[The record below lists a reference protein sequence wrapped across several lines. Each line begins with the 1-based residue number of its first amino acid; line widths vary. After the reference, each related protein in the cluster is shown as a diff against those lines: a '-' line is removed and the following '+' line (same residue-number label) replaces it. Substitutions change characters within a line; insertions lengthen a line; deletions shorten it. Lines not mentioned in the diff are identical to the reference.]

1 MSLGIGSA
9 TSRTFASLSR
19 HYNYR
24 LYFFGQVVSISGTW
38 MQSVA
43 QAWFVVQNTHSPL
56 AVGLLAVCQ
65 FGPYA
70 LLGLFGG
77 AVADRL
83 DQRKVLLGTQGAFM
97 VTATL
102 LAVLTLSGHA
112 TVWEVY
118 VIAGITGVITVL
130 DNPVRQAFTI
140 QMVGR
145 DELPNAVALNSS
157 LFNASRI
164 VGPAIAGGL
173 IAVAGV
179 GICFLINAVS
189 YLAVL
194 AALWL
199 MRVDDLFPVSRDER
213 HQNLLRGSVEGLK
226 FAWRMPVIRS
236 ILMMMLVIATISI
249 NFNVLL
255 PVLAARTLNSGPGV
269 FGILSALFGFGALVG
284 ALFSASL
291 GRASRHTMLIGAAMF
306 SASEIVLAPLHVVW
320 MSGAA
325 LIALGIAFTLYA
337 SQANAALQLAVT
349 DEMRGR
355 VLGIYGYVFFGT
367 APLGGLLAGWLAES
381 GGTQLA
387 FLVAG
392 LTAAAATIYGWA
404 DTRRAQRATAPP
416 ITQVR
421 SSAR

>member
-1 MSLGIGSA
+1 VSLGIGSA
-9 TSRTFASLSR
+9 TGRTFMSLRR

-43 QAWFVVQNTHSPL
+43 QAWFVVQYTHSPL
-56 AVGLLAVCQ
+56 AVGILAVCQ
-65 FGPYA
+65 FGPYG
-70 LLGLFGG
+70 LFGLFGG
-77 AVADRL
+77 AIADRI
-83 DQRKVLLGTQGAFM
+83 DQRKVLMGTQAAFM
-97 VTATL
+97 VTAGL
-102 LAVLTLSGHA
+102 LAGLTLSGHA
-112 TVWEVY
+112 TVWEIY
-118 VIAGITGVITVL
+118 VLAGVTGMITVL
-130 DNPVRQAFTI
+130 DTPVRQAFTI

-179 GICFLINAVS
+179 GICFLINALS

-199 MRVDDLFPVSRDER
+199 MRVHQLFPVRRDER
-213 HQNLLRGSVEGLK
+213 HQNLLRGSLEGLK
-226 FAWRMPVIRS
+226 FAWSRPVIRS
-236 ILMMMLVIATISI
+236 VLAMMLVIATISI

-255 PVLAARTLNSGPGV
+255 PVLASRTLDSGPEI

-291 GRASRHTMLIGAAMF
+291 GRASRHTMLVGAAVF
-306 SASEIVLAPLHVVW
+306 SVSEIGLAPLHVAW
-320 MSGAA
+320 AA
-325 LIALGIAFTLYA
+325 GLALVVTGIAFTLYS
-337 SQANAALQLAVT
+337 SQANATLQLAVT
-349 DEMRGR
+349 DQMRGR

-367 APLGGLLAGWLAES
+367 APLGGLLAGWLAQE

-392 LTAAAATIYGWA
+392 LVGVAATIYGWA
-404 DTRRAQRATAPP
+404 DTGRAARASAPP
-416 ITQVR
+416 IAQV
-421 SSAR
+421 A

>member
-9 TSRTFASLSR
+9 TGRTFMSLRR

-43 QAWFVVQNTHSPL
+43 QAWFVVQQTHSPL
-56 AVGLLAVCQ
+56 AVGILAVCQ
-65 FGPYA
+65 FGPYG
-70 LLGLFGG
+70 LFGLFGG
-77 AVADRL
+77 AVADRI
-83 DQRKVLLGTQGAFM
+83 DQRKVLMGTQAAFM
-97 VTATL
+97 VTAGL
-102 LAVLTLSGHA
+102 LAGLTLSGHA
-112 TVWEVY
+112 TVWEIY
-118 VIAGITGVITVL
+118 VLAGVTGMITVL
-130 DNPVRQAFTI
+130 DTPVRQAFTI

-179 GICFLINAVS
+179 GICFLINALS

-199 MRVDDLFPVSRDER
+199 MRVYQLFPVRRDER
-213 HQNLLRGSVEGLK
+213 HQNLLRGSLEGLK
-226 FAWRMPVIRS
+226 FAWSRPVIRS
-236 ILMMMLVIATISI
+236 VLAMMLVIATISI

-255 PVLAARTLNSGPGV
+255 PVLASRTLDSGPEI

-291 GRASRHTMLIGAAMF
+291 GRASRHTMLVGAAVF
-306 SASEIVLAPLHVVW
+306 SVSEIGLAPLHVAW
-320 MSGAA
+320 AA
-325 LIALGIAFTLYA
+325 GLALVVTGIAFTLYS
-337 SQANAALQLAVT
+337 SQANATLQLAVT
-349 DEMRGR
+349 DQMRGR

-367 APLGGLLAGWLAES
+367 APLGGLLAGWLAQE

-392 LTAAAATIYGWA
+392 LVGVAATIYGWA
-404 DTRRAQRATAPP
+404 DTGRAARASAPP
-416 ITQVR
+416 IAQV
-421 SSAR
+421 A

>member
-9 TSRTFASLSR
+9 TARTFASLSR

-56 AVGLLAVCQ
+56 AVGFLAVCQ
-65 FGPYA
+65 FGPYGV
-70 LLGLFGG
+70 LGLFGG
-77 AVADRL
+77 AIADRL
-83 DQRKVLLGTQGAFM
+83 DQRKVLIGTQTAFM
-97 VTATL
+97 IAATL
-102 LAVLTLSGHA
+102 LAVLTLTGHA

-118 VIAGITGVITVL
+118 VIAAISGTVTVL

-157 LFNASRI
+157 IFNASRI

-173 IAVAGV
+173 IAIAGV
-179 GICFLINAVS
+179 GICFLINALS

-194 AALWL
+194 AALGL
-199 MRVDDLFPVSRDER
+199 MRVHDLFPTSRDQ
-213 HQNLLRGSVEGLK
+213 HPQNLFRGSLDGLK
-226 FAWRMPVIRS
+226 FAWRTPVIRS
-236 ILMMMLVIATISI
+236 VLMMMLFIATISM
-249 NFNVLL
+249 NFSVLL
-255 PVLAARTLNSGPGV
+255 PIVASRTLHSGAEV
-269 FGILSALFGFGALVG
+269 FGILSALFGFGAFLG

-291 GRASRHTMLIGAAMF
+291 GRASRHTMLVGAALF
-306 SASEIVLAPLHVVW
+306 SASELALAPLHVIW
-320 MSGAA
+320 AA
-325 LIALGIAFTLYA
+325 GIALVVVGIAFTLYTA
-337 SQANAALQLAVT
+337 QANSTLQLAVT
-349 DEMRGR
+349 DQMRGR

-367 APLGGLLAGWLAES
+367 APIGGFLAGWLAEV
-381 GGTQLA
+381 GGTELA

-392 LTAAAATIYGWA
+392 LTGIAATIYGWA
-404 DTRRAQRATAPP
+404 NTGRAVRKSAPP
-416 ITQVR
+416 ITQV
-421 SSAR
+421 A

>member
-38 MQSVA
+38 MQTVA

-56 AVGLLAVCQ
+56 AVGILAVCQ

-77 AVADRL
+77 AIADRL
-83 DQRKVLLGTQGAFM
+83 DQRRVLLGTQTAFM
-97 VTATL
+97 VMAAL
-102 LAVLTLSGHA
+102 LAVLTLTGHA

-118 VIAGITGVITVL
+118 VIAAITGTVTVL

-173 IAVAGV
+173 IAIAGV
-179 GICFLINAVS
+179 GICFLINALS

-199 MRVDDLFPVSRDER
+199 MRVHELFPVSRELNPK
-213 HQNLLRGSVEGLK
+213 NLLRGSLEGLK
-226 FAWRMPVIRS
+226 FSWKSPVIRS
-236 ILMMMLVIATISI
+236 VLVMMLVVATISI

-255 PVLAARTLNSGPGV
+255 PVLASRTLSGGPEV
-269 FGILSALFGFGALVG
+269 FGILSALFGFGALLG

-291 GRASRHTMLIGAAMF
+291 GRASRRVMFIGAALF
-306 SASEIVLAPLHVVW
+306 SASEIGLAPLHVTW
-320 MSGAA
+320 AA
-325 LIALGIAFTLYA
+325 GIALVVLGIAFTLYA
-337 SQANAALQLAVT
+337 SQANATLQLAVT
-349 DEMRGR
+349 DQMRGR
-355 VLGIYGYVFFGT
+355 VLGVYGYVFFGT
-367 APLGGLLAGWLAES
+367 APLGGLLAGWLAQS
-381 GGTQLA
+381 GGTELA

-392 LTAAAATIYGWA
+392 LAAAAATIYGWA
-404 DTRRAQRATAPP
+404 DTGRAVRASAPP
-416 ITQVR
+416 ITQV
-421 SSAR
+421 A

>member
-1 MSLGIGSA
+1 VSLGIGSA
-9 TSRTFASLSR
+9 TGRTFMSLRR

-43 QAWFVVQNTHSPL
+43 QAWFVVQYTHSPL
-56 AVGLLAVCQ
+56 AVGILAVCQ
-65 FGPYA
+65 FGPYG
-70 LLGLFGG
+70 LFGLFGG
-77 AVADRL
+77 AVADRI
-83 DQRKVLLGTQGAFM
+83 DQRKVLMGTQAAFM
-97 VTATL
+97 VTAGL
-102 LAVLTLSGHA
+102 LAGLTLSGHA
-112 TVWEVY
+112 TVWEIY
-118 VIAGITGVITVL
+118 VLAGVTGMITVL
-130 DNPVRQAFTI
+130 DTPVRQAFTI

-179 GICFLINAVS
+179 GICFLINALS

-199 MRVDDLFPVSRDER
+199 MRVHHLFPVRRDER
-213 HQNLLRGSVEGLK
+213 HQNLLRGSLEGLK
-226 FAWRMPVIRS
+226 FAWSRPVIRS
-236 ILMMMLVIATISI
+236 VLVMMLVIATISI

-255 PVLAARTLNSGPGV
+255 PVLASRTLDSGPEI

-291 GRASRHTMLIGAAMF
+291 GRASRHTMLVGAAVF
-306 SASEIVLAPLHVVW
+306 SVSEIGLAPLHVAW
-320 MSGAA
+320 AA
-325 LIALGIAFTLYA
+325 GLALVVTGIAFTLYS
-337 SQANAALQLAVT
+337 SQANATLQLAVT
-349 DEMRGR
+349 DQMRGR

-367 APLGGLLAGWLAES
+367 APLGGLLAGWLAQE

-392 LTAAAATIYGWA
+392 LVGVAATIYGWA
-404 DTRRAQRATAPP
+404 DTGRAARASAPP
-416 ITQVR
+416 IAQV
-421 SSAR
+421 A

>member
-9 TSRTFASLSR
+9 TARTFMSLRR

-38 MQSVA
+38 MQGVA

-56 AVGLLAVCQ
+56 AVGILAVCQ
-65 FGPYA
+65 FGPYG

-77 AVADRL
+77 AIADKV
-83 DQRKVLLGTQGAFM
+83 DQRKVLLGTQAAFM
-97 VTATL
+97 VTA
-102 LAVLTLSGHA
+102 AVLAGLTLTGHA
-112 TVWEVY
+112 TLWEVY
-118 VIAGITGVITVL
+118 VIAGVTGLITVL
-130 DNPVRQAFTI
+130 DTPVRQAFTI

-179 GICFLINAVS
+179 GICFLINAL

-199 MRVDDLFPVSRDER
+199 MRVHDLFPVRKDQR
-213 HQNLLRGSVEGLK
+213 GQNLLRGSLEGLK
-226 FAWRMPVIRS
+226 FAWRRPVIRS
-236 ILMMMLVIATISI
+236 VLVMMLVIATISI

-255 PVLAARTLNSGPGV
+255 PVLASRTLNSGPEI

-291 GRASRHTMLIGAAMF
+291 GRASRHTMIAGAALF
-306 SASEIVLAPLHVVW
+306 SVSEIALAPLHVAW
-320 MSGAA
+320 AA
-325 LIALGIAFTLYA
+325 GIALVVTGIAFTLYS
-337 SQANAALQLAVT
+337 SQANATLQLAVT
-349 DEMRGR
+349 DQMRGR

-367 APLGGLLAGWLAES
+367 APLGGLLAGWLAQA

-392 LTAAAATIYGWA
+392 LVGSAATIYGWA
-404 DTRRAQRATAPP
+404 DTRRAARESMPP
-416 ITQVR
+416 IAQT
-421 SSAR
+421 A

>member
-1 MSLGIGSA
+1 MTLGIRNATARTFMSL
-9 TSRTFASLSR
+9 RR

-65 FGPYA
+65 FGPYG
-70 LLGLFGG
+70 LFGLFGG
-77 AVADRL
+77 AFADRF
-83 DQRKVLLGTQGAFM
+83 DQRKVLIGTQAAFM
-97 VTATL
+97 VTAAL
-102 LAVLTLSGHA
+102 LAGLTLTGHA

-118 VIAGITGVITVL
+118 VIAGITGMITVL

-179 GICFLINAVS
+179 GICFLINALS
-189 YLAVL
+189 YFAVL

-199 MRVDDLFPVSRDER
+199 MRVDRLFPVRKDQR
-213 HQNLLRGSVEGLK
+213 NHNVLRGSLEGLK

-236 ILMMMLVIATISI
+236 VLVMMLVIATISI

-255 PVLAARTLNSGPGV
+255 PVLASRTLNSGPEI

-291 GRASRHTMLIGAAMF
+291 GRASRHTMLVGAALF
-306 SASEIVLAPLHVVW
+306 SVSEITLAPLHVVW
-320 MSGAA
+320 AA
-325 LIALGIAFTLYA
+325 GLALVVTGIAFTLYS
-337 SQANAALQLAVT
+337 SQANASLQLAVT
-349 DEMRGR
+349 DQMRGR
-355 VLGIYGYVFFGT
+355 ILGIYGYVFFGT
-367 APLGGLLAGWLAES
+367 APLGGLLAGWLAEV
-381 GGTQLA
+381 GGTELA
-387 FLVAG
+387 FFVAG
-392 LTAAAATIYGWA
+392 VIALAATIYGWA
-404 DTRRAQRATAPP
+404 DTGRAARKSAPS
-416 ITQVR
+416 IIQV
-421 SSAR
+421 A

>member
-9 TSRTFASLSR
+9 TGRTFMSLRR

-43 QAWFVVQNTHSPL
+43 QAWFVVQYTHSPL
-56 AVGLLAVCQ
+56 AVGILAVCQ
-65 FGPYA
+65 FGPYG
-70 LLGLFGG
+70 LFGLFGG
-77 AVADRL
+77 AIADRI
-83 DQRKVLLGTQGAFM
+83 DQRKVLMGTQAAFM
-97 VTATL
+97 VTAGL
-102 LAVLTLSGHA
+102 LAGLTLSGHA
-112 TVWEVY
+112 TVWEIY
-118 VIAGITGVITVL
+118 VLAGVTGMITVL
-130 DNPVRQAFTI
+130 DTPVRQAFTI

-179 GICFLINAVS
+179 GICFLINALS

-199 MRVDDLFPVSRDER
+199 MRVYQLFPVRRDER
-213 HQNLLRGSVEGLK
+213 HQNLLRGSLEGLK
-226 FAWRMPVIRS
+226 FAWSRPVIRS
-236 ILMMMLVIATISI
+236 VLAMMLVIATISI

-255 PVLAARTLNSGPGV
+255 PVLASRTLDSGPEI

-291 GRASRHTMLIGAAMF
+291 GRASRHTMLVGAAVF
-306 SASEIVLAPLHVVW
+306 SVSEIGLAPLHVAW
-320 MSGAA
+320 AA
-325 LIALGIAFTLYA
+325 GLALVVTGIAFTLYS
-337 SQANAALQLAVT
+337 SQANATLQLAVT
-349 DEMRGR
+349 DQMRGR

-367 APLGGLLAGWLAES
+367 APLGGLLAGWLAQE

-392 LTAAAATIYGWA
+392 LVGVAATIYGWA
-404 DTRRAQRATAPP
+404 DTGRAARASAPP
-416 ITQVR
+416 IAQV
-421 SSAR
+421 A

>member
-1 MSLGIGSA
+1 VSLGIGSA
-9 TSRTFASLSR
+9 TGRTFMSLRR

-43 QAWFVVQNTHSPL
+43 QAWFVVQYTHSPL
-56 AVGLLAVCQ
+56 AVGILAVCQ
-65 FGPYA
+65 FGPYG
-70 LLGLFGG
+70 LFGLFGG
-77 AVADRL
+77 AVADRI
-83 DQRKVLLGTQGAFM
+83 DQRKVLMGTQAAFM
-97 VTATL
+97 VTAGL
-102 LAVLTLSGHA
+102 LAGLTLSGHA
-112 TVWEVY
+112 TVWEIY
-118 VIAGITGVITVL
+118 VLAGVTGMITVL
-130 DNPVRQAFTI
+130 DTPVRQAFTI

-179 GICFLINAVS
+179 GICFLINALS

-199 MRVDDLFPVSRDER
+199 MRVHHLFPVRRDER
-213 HQNLLRGSVEGLK
+213 HQNLLRGSLEGLK
-226 FAWRMPVIRS
+226 FAWSRPVIRS
-236 ILMMMLVIATISI
+236 VLAMMLVIATISI

-255 PVLAARTLNSGPGV
+255 PVLASRTLDSGPEI

-291 GRASRHTMLIGAAMF
+291 GRASRHTMLVGAAVF
-306 SASEIVLAPLHVVW
+306 SVSEIGLAPLHVAW
-320 MSGAA
+320 AA
-325 LIALGIAFTLYA
+325 GLALVVTGIAFTLYS
-337 SQANAALQLAVT
+337 SQANATLQLAVT
-349 DEMRGR
+349 DQMRGR

-367 APLGGLLAGWLAES
+367 APLGGLLAGWLAQE

-392 LTAAAATIYGWA
+392 LVGVAATIYGWA
-404 DTRRAQRATAPP
+404 DTGRASRASAPP
-416 ITQVR
+416 IAQV
-421 SSAR
+421 A

>member
-9 TSRTFASLSR
+9 TGRTFMSLRR

-38 MQSVA
+38 MQGVA

-56 AVGLLAVCQ
+56 AVGILAVCQ
-65 FGPYA
+65 FGPYG

-77 AVADRL
+77 AIADKV
-83 DQRKVLLGTQGAFM
+83 DQRKVLLGTQAAFM
-97 VTATL
+97 VTAAL
-102 LAVLTLSGHA
+102 LAGLTLSGHA

-118 VIAGITGVITVL
+118 VIAGVTGLITVL
-130 DNPVRQAFTI
+130 DTPVRQAFTI

-173 IAVAGV
+173 IAIAGV
-179 GICFLINAVS
+179 GICFLINALS

-199 MRVDDLFPVSRDER
+199 MREHELFPVRRDQAG
-213 HQNLLRGSVEGLK
+213 QNLLRGSLEGLK
-226 FAWRMPVIRS
+226 FAWSRPVIRS
-236 ILMMMLVIATISI
+236 VLVMMLVIATISI

-255 PVLAARTLNSGPGV
+255 PVLASRTLNSGPEI
-269 FGILSALFGFGALVG
+269 FGILSALFGFGALLG

-291 GRASRHTMLIGAAMF
+291 GRASRHTMIAGAALF
-306 SASEIVLAPLHVVW
+306 SVSEIALAPLHVAW
-320 MSGAA
+320 AA
-325 LIALGIAFTLYA
+325 GLALVVTGIAFTLYS
-337 SQANAALQLAVT
+337 SQANATLQLAVT
-349 DEMRGR
+349 DQMRGR

-367 APLGGLLAGWLAES
+367 APLGGLLAGWLAQA

-392 LTAAAATIYGWA
+392 LIGAAATIYGWA
-404 DTRRAQRATAPP
+404 DTRRAARASGPP
-416 ITQVR
+416 IAQM
-421 SSAR
+421 A

>member
-1 MSLGIGSA
+1 MSLGIGNA
-9 TSRTFASLSR
+9 TARTFLSLRR

-43 QAWFVVQNTHSPL
+43 QAWFVVQSTHSPL
-56 AVGLLAVCQ
+56 AVGILAV
-65 FGPYA
+65 GPYG
-70 LLGLFGG
+70 LFGLFGG
-77 AVADRL
+77 AIADRI
-83 DQRKVLLGTQGAFM
+83 DQRKVLLGTQAAFM
-97 VTATL
+97 VTASL
-102 LAVLTLSGHA
+102 LAGLTLTGHA

-118 VIAGITGVITVL
+118 VLAGVTGLITVL
-130 DNPVRQAFTI
+130 DTPVRQAFTI

-164 VGPAIAGGL
+164 VGPAIAGAL

-179 GICFLINAVS
+179 GVCFLINALS

-199 MRVDDLFPVSRDER
+199 MRVQQLFPVRKDQL
-213 HQNLLRGSVEGLK
+213 HQNLFRGSLEGLK
-226 FAWRMPVIRS
+226 FAWRRPVIRS
-236 ILMMMLVIATISI
+236 VLVMMLVIATISI

-255 PVLAARTLNSGPGV
+255 PVLASRTLNSGPEI

-291 GRASRHTMLIGAAMF
+291 GRASRHTMLVGAALF
-306 SASEIVLAPLHVVW
+306 SVSEIALAPLHVAW
-320 MSGAA
+320 AA
-325 LIALGIAFTLYA
+325 GLALVVTGIAFTLYS

-349 DEMRGR
+349 DQMRGR

-367 APLGGLLAGWLAES
+367 APLGGLLAGWLAET
-381 GGTQLA
+381 GGTELA
-387 FLVAG
+387 FFVAG
-392 LTAAAATIYGWA
+392 VIGVAATIYGWV
-404 DTRRAQRATAPP
+404 DTRRAARASSPP
-416 ITQVR
+416 IAQV
-421 SSAR
+421 A

>member
-9 TSRTFASLSR
+9 TGRTFMSLRR

-38 MQSVA
+38 MQTVA

-56 AVGLLAVCQ
+56 AVGILAVCQ
-65 FGPYA
+65 FGPYG
-70 LLGLFGG
+70 LFGLFGG
-77 AVADRL
+77 AVADRI
-83 DQRKVLLGTQGAFM
+83 DQRKVLMGTQAAFM
-97 VTATL
+97 VTAAL
-102 LAVLTLSGHA
+102 LAGLTLAGHA

-118 VIAGITGVITVL
+118 VLAGITGLITVL

-145 DELPNAVALNSS
+145 DELPNAIALNSS

-179 GICFLINAVS
+179 GICFLINALS

-199 MRVDDLFPVSRDER
+199 MRVNELFPVRKDR
-213 HQNLLRGSVEGLK
+213 ADHNLFRGSLEGLK
-226 FAWRMPVIRS
+226 FAWQRPVIRS
-236 ILMMMLVIATISI
+236 VLMMMLVIATISI

-255 PVLAARTLNSGPGV
+255 PVLASRTLNSGPEI

-291 GRASRHTMLIGAAMF
+291 GRASRHTMLIGAALF
-306 SASEIVLAPLHVVW
+306 SASEIGLAPLHVAW
-320 MSGAA
+320 AA
-325 LIALGIAFTLYA
+325 GIALVVTGIAFTLYS
-337 SQANAALQLAVT
+337 SQANASLQLAVT
-349 DEMRGR
+349 DQMRGR

-367 APLGGLLAGWLAES
+367 APLGGLLAGWLAQD

-392 LTAAAATIYGWA
+392 IVGVVATIYGWA
-404 DTRRAQRATAPP
+404 DTGRAARAALPS
-416 ITQVR
+416 I
-421 SSAR
+421 ARVA

>member
-9 TSRTFASLSR
+9 TARTFTSLRR

-56 AVGLLAVCQ
+56 AVGILAVCQ

-77 AVADRL
+77 AIADRL
-83 DQRKVLLGTQGAFM
+83 DQRKVLLGTQAAFM

-102 LAVLTLSGHA
+102 LAVLTLTGHA

-118 VIAGITGVITVL
+118 VIAAITGTITVL

-179 GICFLINAVS
+179 GICFLINALS

-194 AALWL
+194 AALWM
-199 MRVDDLFPVSRDER
+199 MRVHDLFPTRRDVNP
-213 HQNLLRGSVEGLK
+213 QNLFRGSIEGLK
-226 FAWRMPVIRS
+226 FSWRTPVIRS
-236 ILMMMLVIATISI
+236 VLVMMLFIATISI

-255 PVLAARTLNSGPGV
+255 PVLASRTLNSGPEV

-291 GRASRHTMLIGAAMF
+291 GRASRHAMLSGAALF
-306 SASEIVLAPLHVVW
+306 SVSELVLAPLHVTW
-320 MSGAA
+320 AA
-325 LIALGIAFTLYA
+325 GLALVVTGIAFTIYA
-337 SQANAALQLAVT
+337 SQTNATLQLAVT
-349 DEMRGR
+349 DQLRGR

-367 APLGGLLAGWLAES
+367 APLGGLLAGWLAQV
-381 GGTQLA
+381 GGTELA
-387 FLVAG
+387 FLIAG
-392 LTAAAATIYGWA
+392 LTGVGATIYGWS
-404 DTRRAQRATAPP
+404 DTGRAARRSAPP
-416 ITQVR
+416 ITQP
-421 SSAR
+421 A

>member
-38 MQSVA
+38 MQTVA

-77 AVADRL
+77 AIADRL
-83 DQRKVLLGTQGAFM
+83 DQRRVLIGTQTAFM
-97 VTATL
+97 VMAAL
-102 LAVLTLSGHA
+102 LAVLTLTGHA

-118 VIAGITGVITVL
+118 VIAAITGTVTVL

-173 IAVAGV
+173 IAIAGV
-179 GICFLINAVS
+179 GICFLINALS

-199 MRVDDLFPVSRDER
+199 MRVHELFPTRREL
-213 HQNLLRGSVEGLK
+213 HPKNLFRGSIEGLK
-226 FAWRMPVIRS
+226 FSWRTPVIRS
-236 ILMMMLVIATISI
+236 VLVMMLVIATISI

-255 PVLAARTLNSGPGV
+255 PVLASRTLSGGPEV
-269 FGILSALFGFGALVG
+269 FGILSALFGFGALLG

-291 GRASRHTMLIGAAMF
+291 GRASRRVMLIGAALF
-306 SASEIVLAPLHVVW
+306 SASEIVLAPLHMTW
-320 MSGAA
+320 AA
-325 LIALGIAFTLYA
+325 GIALVVTGIAFTLYA
-337 SQANAALQLAVT
+337 SQANATLQLAVT
-349 DEMRGR
+349 DQMRGR
-355 VLGIYGYVFFGT
+355 VLGVYGYVFFGT
-367 APLGGLLAGWLAES
+367 APLGGLLAGWLAQS
-381 GGTQLA
+381 GGTELA

-392 LTAAAATIYGWA
+392 LIGVAATIYGWA
-404 DTRRAQRATAPP
+404 DTRRAVRASAPP
-416 ITQVR
+416 ITQL
-421 SSAR
+421 A

>member
-1 MSLGIGSA
+1 VSLGIGSA
-9 TSRTFASLSR
+9 TARTFTSLRR

-38 MQSVA
+38 MQGVA

-70 LLGLFGG
+70 IFGLFGG

-83 DQRKVLLGTQGAFM
+83 DQRRVLLWTQGAFM
-97 VTATL
+97 VTAAL
-102 LAVLTLSGHA
+102 LASLTLTGHA

-118 VIAGITGVITVL
+118 VLAAITGLITVI

-145 DELPNAVALNSS
+145 DELPNAVALNAS
-157 LFNASRI
+157 LFNGSRI

-179 GICFLINAVS
+179 GVCFLINALSFV
-189 YLAVL
+189 AVL

-199 MRVDDLFPVSRDER
+199 MREHELFPVIKDTC
-213 HQNLLRGSVEGLK
+213 HQNLFRGSLEGLT
-226 FAWRMPVIRS
+226 FAWRTPVIRS
-236 ILMMMLVIATISI
+236 VLVMMLVIATISI

-255 PVLAARTLNSGPGV
+255 PVLTSRTLASGPEV
-269 FGILSALFGFGALVG
+269 FGILSALFGFGALLG

-291 GRASRHTMLIGAAMF
+291 GRASRRTLLVGAALF
-306 SASEIVLAPLHVVW
+306 SLSEIALAPLHAVWAAGLALVVT
-320 MSGAA
+320 
-325 LIALGIAFTLYA
+325 GIAFTLYA
-337 SQANAALQLAVT
+337 SQANATLQLAVT
-349 DEMRGR
+349 DQLRGR

-367 APLGGLLAGWLAES
+367 APLGGLLAGWLAQT
-381 GGTQLA
+381 GGTELA

-392 LTAAAATIYGWA
+392 LIGLAATIYGWA
-404 DTRRAQRATAPP
+404 DTGRAAREAVPP
-416 ITQVR
+416 ITQM
-421 SSAR
+421 A

>member
-9 TSRTFASLSR
+9 TGRTFMSLRR

-43 QAWFVVQNTHSPL
+43 QAWFVVQYTHSPL
-56 AVGLLAVCQ
+56 AVGILAVCQ
-65 FGPYA
+65 FGPYG
-70 LLGLFGG
+70 LFGLFGG
-77 AVADRL
+77 AVADRI
-83 DQRKVLLGTQGAFM
+83 DQRKVLMGTQAAFM
-97 VTATL
+97 VTAGL
-102 LAVLTLSGHA
+102 LAGLTLSGHA
-112 TVWEVY
+112 TVWEIY
-118 VIAGITGVITVL
+118 VLAGVTGMITVL
-130 DNPVRQAFTI
+130 DTPVRQAFTI

-173 IAVAGV
+173 IAVAEV
-179 GICFLINAVS
+179 WICFLINALS

-199 MRVDDLFPVSRDER
+199 MRVHHLFPVRRDER
-213 HQNLLRGSVEGLK
+213 HQNLLRGSLEGLK
-226 FAWRMPVIRS
+226 FAWSRPVIRS
-236 ILMMMLVIATISI
+236 VLAMMLVIATISI

-255 PVLAARTLNSGPGV
+255 PVLASRTLDSGPEI

-291 GRASRHTMLIGAAMF
+291 GRASRHTMLVGAAVF
-306 SASEIVLAPLHVVW
+306 SVSEIGLAPLHIAWAAGLGLVVT
-320 MSGAA
+320 
-325 LIALGIAFTLYA
+325 GIAFTLYS
-337 SQANAALQLAVT
+337 SQANATLQLAVT

-367 APLGGLLAGWLAES
+367 APLGGLLAGWLAQE

-392 LTAAAATIYGWA
+392 LVGVAATIYGWA
-404 DTRRAQRATAPP
+404 DTGRASRASAPP
-416 ITQVR
+416 IAQV
-421 SSAR
+421 A

>member
-9 TSRTFASLSR
+9 TARTFMSLRR

-38 MQSVA
+38 MQGVA

-56 AVGLLAVCQ
+56 AVGILAVCQ
-65 FGPYA
+65 FGPYG

-77 AVADRL
+77 AIADKV
-83 DQRKVLLGTQGAFM
+83 DQRKVLLGTQAAFM
-97 VTATL
+97 VTA
-102 LAVLTLSGHA
+102 AVLAGLTLTGHA
-112 TVWEVY
+112 TLWEVY
-118 VIAGITGVITVL
+118 VIAGVTGLITVL
-130 DNPVRQAFTI
+130 DTPVRQAFTI

-179 GICFLINAVS
+179 GICFLINALS

-199 MRVDDLFPVSRDER
+199 MRVHDLFPVRKDQR
-213 HQNLLRGSVEGLK
+213 GQNLLRGSLEGLK
-226 FAWRMPVIRS
+226 FAWRRPVIRS
-236 ILMMMLVIATISI
+236 VLVMMLVIATISI

-255 PVLAARTLNSGPGV
+255 PVLASRTLNSGPEI

-291 GRASRHTMLIGAAMF
+291 GRASRHTMIAGAALF
-306 SASEIVLAPLHVVW
+306 SVSEIALAPLHVAW
-320 MSGAA
+320 AA
-325 LIALGIAFTLYA
+325 GTALVVTGIAFTLYS
-337 SQANAALQLAVT
+337 SQANATLQLAVT
-349 DEMRGR
+349 DQMRGR

-367 APLGGLLAGWLAES
+367 APLGGLLAGWLAQA

-392 LTAAAATIYGWA
+392 LVGSAATIYGWA
-404 DTRRAQRATAPP
+404 DTRRAARQSMPP
-416 ITQVR
+416 IAQT
-421 SSAR
+421 A

>member
-1 MSLGIGSA
+1 VSSLGIGSA
-9 TSRTFASLSR
+9 TSRTFASLRR

-56 AVGLLAVCQ
+56 AVGILAVCQ
-65 FGPYA
+65 FGPYG
-70 LLGLFGG
+70 LFGLFGG

-97 VTATL
+97 ITAAL
-102 LAVLTLSGHA
+102 LAGLTLTGHA
-112 TVWEVY
+112 TVWEIY
-118 VIAGITGVITVL
+118 VIAAVTGMITVL
-130 DNPVRQAFTI
+130 DTPVRQAFTI

-173 IAVAGV
+173 IAIAGV
-179 GICFLINAVS
+179 GICFLINALS

-194 AALWL
+194 AALRM
-199 MRVDDLFPVSRDER
+199 MRVHELFPVSRDR
-213 HQNLLRGSVEGLK
+213 LHQNLFRGSVEGLK
-226 FAWRMPVIRS
+226 FAWRTPIIRS
-236 ILMMMLVIATISI
+236 VLVMMLIIATISI

-255 PVLAARTLNSGPGV
+255 PVLASRTLNSGPEV

-291 GRASRHTMLIGAAMF
+291 GRASRHTLLTGAALF
-306 SASEIVLAPLHVVW
+306 SVSEIALAPLHVTW
-320 MSGAA
+320 AA
-325 LIALGIAFTLYA
+325 GLALVVTGIAFTLYA
-337 SQANAALQLAVT
+337 SQSNATLQLAVT
-349 DEMRGR
+349 DELRGR
-355 VLGIYGYVFFGT
+355 VLGIYGYAFFGT
-367 APLGGLLAGWLAES
+367 APLGGLLAGWLAQE

-392 LTAAAATIYGWA
+392 IIGVAATVYGWA
-404 DTRRAQRATAPP
+404 DTGRAARLSAPP
-416 ITQVR
+416 MIQV
-421 SSAR
+421 A

>member
-9 TSRTFASLSR
+9 TGRTFMSLRR

-43 QAWFVVQNTHSPL
+43 QAWFVVQYTHSPL
-56 AVGLLAVCQ
+56 AVGILAVCQ
-65 FGPYA
+65 FGPYG
-70 LLGLFGG
+70 LFGLFGG
-77 AVADRL
+77 AIADRI
-83 DQRKVLLGTQGAFM
+83 DQRKVLMGTQAAFM
-97 VTATL
+97 VTAGL
-102 LAVLTLSGHA
+102 LAGLTLSGHA
-112 TVWEVY
+112 TVWEIY
-118 VIAGITGVITVL
+118 VLAGVTGMITVL
-130 DNPVRQAFTI
+130 DTPVRQAFTI

-179 GICFLINAVS
+179 GICFLINALS

-199 MRVDDLFPVSRDER
+199 MRVYQLFPVRRDER
-213 HQNLLRGSVEGLK
+213 HQNLLRGSLEGLK
-226 FAWRMPVIRS
+226 FAWSRPVIRS
-236 ILMMMLVIATISI
+236 VLAMMLVIATISI

-255 PVLAARTLNSGPGV
+255 PVLASRTLDSGPEI

-291 GRASRHTMLIGAAMF
+291 GRASRHTMLVGAAVF
-306 SASEIVLAPLHVVW
+306 SVSEIGLAPLHVAW
-320 MSGAA
+320 AA
-325 LIALGIAFTLYA
+325 GLALVVTGIAFTLYS
-337 SQANAALQLAVT
+337 SQANATVQLAVT
-349 DEMRGR
+349 DQMRGR

-367 APLGGLLAGWLAES
+367 APLGGLLAGWLAQE

-392 LTAAAATIYGWA
+392 LVGVAATIYGWA
-404 DTRRAQRATAPP
+404 DTGRAARASAPP
-416 ITQVR
+416 IAQV
-421 SSAR
+421 A

>member
-1 MSLGIGSA
+1 MSIGIGSA
-9 TSRTFASLSR
+9 TARTFASLRR

-38 MQSVA
+38 MQTVA
-43 QAWFVVQNTHSPL
+43 QAWFIVQNTHSPI
-56 AVGLLAVCQ
+56 AVGILAVCQ

-70 LLGLFGG
+70 VFGLFGG

-83 DQRKVLLGTQGAFM
+83 DQRRVLLGTQAAFM
-97 VTATL
+97 VLAAL
-102 LAVLTLSGHA
+102 LAGLTLTGHA

-118 VIAGITGVITVL
+118 AIAAMTGMVTVL

-173 IAVAGV
+173 IAIAGV

-194 AALWL
+194 GALWL
-199 MRVDDLFPVSRDER
+199 MRVDLLFPTNREL
-213 HQNLLRGSVEGLK
+213 HPKNLLRGTIEGLK
-226 FAWRMPVIRS
+226 FSWQMPVIRS
-236 ILMMMLVIATISI
+236 VLLMMLCFATMSI

-255 PVLAARTLNSGPGV
+255 PVLTSRTLHGGPEV
-269 FGILSALFGFGALVG
+269 FGIISALFGFGALVG

-291 GRASRHTMLIGAAMF
+291 ARASRHAMLIGGAMF
-306 SASEIVLAPLHVVW
+306 AGSELLLAPLHVIW
-320 MSGAA
+320 AA
-325 LIALGIAFTLYA
+325 GIALVLTGFAFTLYA
-337 SQANAALQLAVT
+337 SQTNATLQLAVT
-349 DEMRGR
+349 DQMRGR
-355 VLGIYGYVFFGT
+355 VLGVYGYVFIGT
-367 APLGGLLAGWLAES
+367 APLGGLLAGWLAQV
-381 GGTQLA
+381 GGTELA
-387 FLVAG
+387 FFVAG
-392 LTAAAATIYGWA
+392 VAGAAATVYGWA
-404 DTRRAQRATAPP
+404 DTRRAVRKSAPP
-416 ITQVR
+416 ITQL
-421 SSAR
+421 A

>member
-1 MSLGIGSA
+1 MSLGIGNA
-9 TSRTFASLSR
+9 TARTFLSLRR

-56 AVGLLAVCQ
+56 AVGILAVCQ
-65 FGPYA
+65 FGPYG
-70 LLGLFGG
+70 LFGLFGG
-77 AVADRL
+77 ALADRL
-83 DQRKVLLGTQGAFM
+83 DQRKVLMGTQTAFM
-97 VTATL
+97 VTAAL
-102 LAVLTLSGHA
+102 LAGLTLTGHA
-112 TVWEVY
+112 TVWEIY
-118 VIAGITGVITVL
+118 VLAGVTGMITVL
-130 DNPVRQAFTI
+130 DTPVRQAFTI

-179 GICFLINAVS
+179 GICFLINALS

-194 AALWL
+194 AALWF
-199 MRVDDLFPVSRDER
+199 MRVPDLFPVRKDQR
-213 HQNLLRGSVEGLK
+213 GQNVFRGSLEGLK
-226 FAWRMPVIRS
+226 FAWQRPVIRS
-236 ILMMMLVIATISI
+236 VLVMMLVIATISI

-255 PVLAARTLNSGPGV
+255 PVLAARTLDSGPEI
-269 FGILSALFGFGALVG
+269 FGILSALFGFGALIG

-291 GRASRHTMLIGAAMF
+291 GRASRHTMLVGATLF
-306 SASEIVLAPLHVVW
+306 SVSEIGLAPLHVAW
-320 MSGAA
+320 AAGLA
-325 LIALGIAFTLYA
+325 LIVTGVAFTLYA
-337 SQANAALQLAVT
+337 SQSNSMLQLAVT

-355 VLGIYGYVFFGT
+355 VLGIYGYAFVGT
-367 APLGGLLAGWLAES
+367 APLGGLLAGWLAEV

-392 LTAAAATIYGWA
+392 LIAAAATVYGWS
-404 DTRRAQRATAPP
+404 DTGRAERAAMPP
-416 ITQVR
+416 MIQV
-421 SSAR
+421 A